1 MVLQDISDWLV
12 RGNKGLIIALAL
24 LVLVVNRI
32 LKRR

>member
-1 MVLQDISDWLV
+1 MALENISDWLA
-12 RGNKGLIIALAL
+12 RGNKGLVIALAL